1 MSKTV
6 PDVCISISGA
16 GTGGLGL
23 TIEGPS
29 EAKVVCKDNRDGSCT
44 VEYVPTEP
52 GDYDVSIKF
61 ADQHIAGSPFSV
73 SVYLKQFKTTRSVE
87 REVEEYFLLG
97 LLRYCR
103 NYYCSLE

>member
-1 MSKTV
+1 MFNSE
-6 PDVCISISGA
+6 ILGA

-29 EAKVVCKDNRDGSCT
+29 EAKVTCKDNRDGSCT

-61 ADQHIAGSPFSV
+61 SDQHITGSPFSV
-73 SVYLKQFKTTRSVE
+73 SNF
-87 REVEEYFLLG
+87 FL
-97 LLRYCR
+97 YCFL
-103 NYYCSLE
+103 N